1 MLPPSDNQAGLL
13 WTSFAL
19 LSFAKYRCVV
29 QALCKL
35 SFLGKHK
42 DSGLSIPGF
51 LGIGHDQG
59 SRIPKQQSPH
69 KLHQVVWYH
78 FAFIHRP
85 GSWSK
90 VFVSSCSRPFRVV
103 VPESSISAAPLSF
116 AEWLVMGAGMTT
128 LPSRNGLMDL
138 NWENVYHA
146 AKTSSTM
153 KLLRLLQDLSSQHTV
168 GALVNA
174 GLVPVEGAFIDIDP
188 QVWVQHVSNAVA
200 MKEAEDK
207 HSRSDAWQF
216 ISELLHLSLRRY
228 ASLPFQG
235 AVLGMSPAERKLS
248 FSRRLALFRSL
259 LAISG
264 FRIMAGEARLQDTW
278 DTCARSVTRDD
289 TRFLCWLL
297 VCAGANTE
305 PDDMSA
311 APDVVRTAQRVI
323 ESQQLGLYIS

>member
-1 MLPPSDNQAGLL
+1 
-13 WTSFAL
+13 
-19 LSFAKYRCVV
+19 
-29 QALCKL
+29 
-35 SFLGKHK
+35 
-42 DSGLSIPGF
+42 
-51 LGIGHDQG
+51 
-59 SRIPKQQSPH
+59 
-69 KLHQVVWYH
+69 
-78 FAFIHRP
+78 
-85 GSWSK
+85 
-90 VFVSSCSRPFRVV
+90 
-103 VPESSISAAPLSF
+103 
-116 AEWLVMGAGMTT
+116 MGAGMTT

-153 KLLRLLQDLSSQHTV
+153 KLLRLLQDLSSQHTA

-207 HSRSDAWQF
+207 HCRSDTWQF

-264 FRIMAGEARLQDTW
+264 FRVMAGEARLQDTW

-323 ESQQLGLYIS
+323 ESQQKMWAHTLCGPRGGAVRLPRRIASLVIGFLGAPCLMQSREPAIRRQPCTLL